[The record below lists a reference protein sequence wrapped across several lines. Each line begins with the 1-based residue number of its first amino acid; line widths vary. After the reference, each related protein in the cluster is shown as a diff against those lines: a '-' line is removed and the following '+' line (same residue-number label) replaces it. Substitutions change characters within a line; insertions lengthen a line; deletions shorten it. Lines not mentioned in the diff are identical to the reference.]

1 MIVEFDKSG
10 MAHCSCLDDRFRTL
24 VEQGV
29 FNFLSSKIFLDIMS
43 KQPTMKDFC
52 FFMRC
57 RCLEFLKL
65 NDLIQKPDKDGKTE
79 YLSKYLGGVIEKIKS
94 IDEGGSVFLVIQ
106 CIEQSLM
113 MISDLFHIVL
123 GNKQPAGSEVGCW

>member
-1 MIVEFDKSG
+1 MEFEKSG
-10 MAHCSCLDDRFRTL
+10 LASCMCVEDKFKTL

-29 FNFLSSKIFLDIMS
+29 FNIVSSKIFLDVMS

-65 NDLIQKPDKDGKTE
+65 NDLIQKPDKDGKIE
-79 YLSKYLGGVIEKIKS
+79 YMSKYLDGVIDKLKS

-113 MISDLFHIVL
+113 LISDLFHIVL
-123 GNKQPAGSEVGCW
+123 GSKQPAGSEVPSL